1 MGMQL
6 PNNLRVNNVINQI
19 IMVFKRIKVNLISLV
34 VHQISWIIHIWIIN
48 NKARVN
54 LRINWIALKKYN
66 LNIQG
71 DLMMIKRGS
80 IS

>member
-54 LRINWIALKKYN
+54 WRISWIALKKYN